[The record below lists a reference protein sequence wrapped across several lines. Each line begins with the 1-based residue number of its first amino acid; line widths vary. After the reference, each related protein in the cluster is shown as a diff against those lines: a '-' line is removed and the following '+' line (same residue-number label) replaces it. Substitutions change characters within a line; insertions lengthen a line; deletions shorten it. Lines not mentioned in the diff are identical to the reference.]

1 MRAMRIRGLAVL
13 LNVIVLGGA
22 CSDTAVDELE
32 NACNDYCTLVMRNCQ
47 GAVAQYPDLS
57 TCMSTCQT
65 MPIGTDGQRDGNN
78 IECRTFWAAIS
89 EGNMGECVKAGPGGA
104 GVCGSNCESFCASTL
119 EICSDQPVPPYN
131 SAAECMSACNGY
143 SMTEVFD
150 ASDIS
155 GDTFACRLY
164 HMTAASTDA
173 NTHCQ
178 HTGVD
183 SAVCI

>member
-1 MRAMRIRGLAVL
+1 MRAMRFLAVA
-13 LNVIVLGGA
+13 VLMLVVALGSA
-22 CSDTAVDELE
+22 CSDTTVDELE

-89 EGNMGECVKAGPGGA
+89 EGNMAECVKAGPGGA
-104 GVCGSNCESFCASTL
+104 GTCGSNCESFCASTL
-119 EICSDQPVPPYN
+119 AICADPQLAPYDSVSD
-131 SAAECMSACNGY
+131 CMTACNMY

-155 GDTFACRLY
+155 GNTFACRLY
-164 HMTAASTDA
+164 HMTAASTDPD
-173 NTHCQ
+173 THCQ
-178 HTGVD
+178 HTSVD
-183 SAVCI
+183 SAVCR

>member
-1 MRAMRIRGLAVL
+1 MRIRGLAVL
-13 LNVIVLGGA
+13 LFVLLLGGA
-22 CSDTAVDELE
+22 CSGTSVDELG
-32 NACNDYCTLVMRNCQ
+32 NACEDYCTLVMRNCQ

-57 TCMSTCQT
+57 TCMSTCES
-65 MPIGTDGQRDGNN
+65 MPIGDDGARAGNS

-89 EGNMGECVKAGPGGA
+89 EGNMADCVKAGPGGA
-104 GVCGSNCESFCASTL
+104 GTCGTNCESFCASTL
-119 EICSDQPVPPYN
+119 EICSDVPGVTPPYD
-131 SAAECMSACNGY
+131 SAAECMGACNGY

-155 GDTFACRLY
+155 GNTFACRLY
-164 HMTAASTDA
+164 HMTAASSDPL
-173 NTHCQ
+173 THCQ